1 MKTEIV
7 IPLKGKR
14 FKVTIEECSPEEAN
28 ACTSVTGKMIYYK
41 VRNELV

>member
-1 MKTEIV
+1 MKKEII

-28 ACTSVTGKMIYYK
+28 ASTQVGEKTIYYK
-41 VRNELV
+41 ITSEEV